1 MRFTHI
7 IAACSVSA
15 ALFAGCAKKEQA
27 AAEAPEVVVAT
38 TTVKNVAGSGEYTTR
53 IEADESIEVR
63 ARVNGYLQET
73 LFKDGDMVKK
83 GDVLFVIDPKPFE
96 AELEKAR
103 GQLKEAES
111 QLELA
116 AANAKRA
123 DQLFKDNVISRV
135 EFEKY
140 TTDGQRAAAAVQA
153 ARGAVDGA
161 ELNLKF
167 SRVTSPVTGKASKGA
182 FSVGNLVEAGKQ
194 VLTTVVSLD
203 PVKASFDVDERSA
216 LAMRRQMVEKGL
228 EVAAAREQLKVKL
241 VLADGKDYPHSGK
254 IDFVD
259 NQVNASTGTIRA
271 RAVFP
276 NPEQLVAPGMFARVR
291 LIGEE
296 KEALLIPER
305 AIGTDQ
311 SDKYV
316 YVIND
321 QNIAEFRKVKP
332 GVMAEGL
339 RVIEEGLKPGERVVV
354 DGLLRVRP
362 GNPVRVKGEGAAPAA
377 APGPP
382 KSDKH

>member
-1 MRFTHI
+1 MKFWHI

-15 ALFAGCAKKEQA
+15 ALVAGCAKKEEA
-27 AAEAPEVVVAT
+27 AAEAPEVVVVQP
-38 TTVKNVAGSGEYTTR
+38 TVKNVAGSGEYTTR

-73 LFKDGDMVKK
+73 RFKDGEMVKK
-83 GDVLFVIDPKPFE
+83 DDVLFVIDPRPFE

-111 QLELA
+111 KLELA

-123 DQLFKDNVISRV
+123 DQLFKDNVISKV

-140 TTDGQRAAAAVQA
+140 TTDGQAAQAAVQA
-153 ARGAVDGA
+153 ARGAVEAA
-161 ELNLKF
+161 ELNLKY
-167 SRVTSPVTGKASKGA
+167 SKVTAPLTGKASKGA

-194 VLTTVVSLD
+194 VLTTIVSVD

-216 LAMRRQMVEKGL
+216 LEMRRQTMEKGL
-228 EVAAAREQLKVKL
+228 DVAAARAQLKVQL
-241 VLADGKDYPHSGK
+241 ILADGKAFPHFGK

-276 NPEQLVAPGMFARVR
+276 NKEQLVAPGMFARVR

-296 KEALLIPER
+296 KEALLVPER

-321 QNIAEFRKVKP
+321 QDIAEFRKVKP
-332 GVMAEGL
+332 GAMAEGL
-339 RVIEEGLKPGERVVV
+339 RVIEEGLKPGERIVV

-362 GNPVRVKGEGAAPAA
+362 GSPVRVKGEGAPPAA
-377 APGPP
+377 E
-382 KSDKH
+382 KSAKH

>member
-1 MRFTHI
+1 MWRTSLVF
-7 IAACSVSA
+7 AVAVCA
-15 ALFAGCAKKEQA
+15 ALLFPACAKQEQA
-27 AAEAPEVVVAT
+27 APEAPEVTIVQP
-38 TTVKNVAGSGEYTTR
+38 TVKNVAGSGEYTTR

-83 GDVLFVIDPKPFE
+83 DDVLFVIDPKPFE

-103 GQLKEAES
+103 GQSKEAES
-111 QLELA
+111 KLELA

-123 DQLFKDNVISRV
+123 DQLFKDNVISKV
-135 EFEKY
+135 EYEKY
-140 TTDGQRAAAAVQA
+140 TTDGQAAQAAVQT
-153 ARGAVDGA
+153 ARGAVAAA
-161 ELNLKF
+161 ELNLKY
-167 SRVTSPVTGKASKGA
+167 SKVTAPLTGKASKGA

-194 VLTTVVSLD
+194 VLTTIVSLD

-216 LAMRRQMVEKGL
+216 LEMRRQMMEKGL
-228 EVAAAREQLKVKL
+228 EVAAAREQLKVQL
-241 VLADGKDYPHSGK
+241 ILADGKDYPHSGK

-276 NPEQLVAPGMFARVR
+276 NKEQLLAPGMFARVR
-291 LIGEE
+291 LIGEA

-311 SDKYV
+311 SDKFV

-332 GVMAEGL
+332 GAMAEGL

-362 GNPVRVKGEGAAPAA
+362 GSPVRVRGEGAASPA
-377 APGPP
+377 PP
-382 KSDKH
+382 PPAKH

>member
-1 MRFTHI
+1 MRRAPFVF
-7 IAACSVSA
+7 AGALCA
-15 ALFAGCAKKEQA
+15 ALLFPACAKKEQA
-27 AAEAPEVVVAT
+27 VAEAPEVAVVQPV
-38 TTVKNVAGSGEYTTR
+38 VKNVAGSGEYTTR
-53 IEADESIEVR
+53 IEADDSIEVR
-63 ARVNGYLQET
+63 ARVSGYLQET
-73 LFKDGDMVKK
+73 RFKDGDMVKK
-83 GDVLFVIDPKPFE
+83 DDVLFVIDPKPFE

-111 QLELA
+111 KLELA

-123 DQLFKDNVISRV
+123 DQLFKDNVISKV

-140 TTDGQRAAAAVQA
+140 TTDGQAAQAAVQA
-153 ARGAVDGA
+153 ARGAVAAA
-161 ELNLKF
+161 ELNLKY
-167 SRVTSPVTGKASKGA
+167 SKVTAPLTGKASKGA

-194 VLTTVVSLD
+194 VLTTIVSVD

-216 LAMRRQMVEKGL
+216 LEMRRQTMEKGL
-228 EVAAAREQLKVKL
+228 DVGAARERVEARLI
-241 VLADGKDYPHSGK
+241 LADGKDYPHAGK

-259 NQVNASTGTIRA
+259 NQVNASTGTIRV

-276 NPEQLVAPGMFARVR
+276 NKERLIAPGMFARVR

-332 GVMAEGL
+332 GAMAEGL
-339 RVIEEGLKPGERVVV
+339 RVIEEGLKPGERIVV

-362 GNPVRVKGEGAAPAA
+362 GSPVRVKGEGAASA
-377 APGPP
+377 APAQPA
-382 KSDKH
+382 KH

>member
-1 MRFTHI
+1 MIRHQVVTACIFT
-7 IAACSVSA
+7 AFLFVS
-15 ALFAGCAKKEQA
+15 CAKKEEQTA
-27 AAEAPEVVVAT
+27 AAPEVVVAKPV
-38 TTVKNVAGSGEYTTR
+38 VKNVAGSGEYTTR
-53 IEADESIEVR
+53 IEADASIEVR

-111 QLELA
+111 RLDLA

-123 DQLFKDNVISRV
+123 DQLFKENVISKV
-135 EFEKY
+135 EYEKY
-140 TTDGQRAAAAVQA
+140 TTDGQAAQAAVQA
-153 ARGAVDGA
+153 ARGAVEAAD
-161 ELNLKF
+161 LNLKF
-167 SRVTSPVTGKASKGA
+167 SKVTAPLSGKASKGA

-194 VLTTVVSLD
+194 VLTSIVSLD
-203 PVKASFDVDERSA
+203 PVKASFDLDERSA
-216 LAMRRQMVEKGL
+216 LAMRRTMVEKGL
-228 EVAAAREQLKVKL
+228 KTTAAREHLKVQL
-241 VLADGKDYPHSGK
+241 VLADGKEYAHFGK

-276 NPEQLVAPGMFARVR
+276 NPEQLIAPGMFARVR

-339 RVIEEGLKPGERVVV
+339 RAIEDGLKPGERVVV

-362 GNPVRVKGEGAAPAA
+362 GSPVRVKGEGAAPVQAA
-377 APGPP
+377 EKTG
-382 KSDKH
+382 KS

>member
-1 MRFTHI
+1 MRRIAPFFTL
-7 IAACSVSA
+7 ALCAASLLPACS
-15 ALFAGCAKKEQA
+15 KKEQA
-27 AAEAPEVVVAT
+27 AAEAPEVVVAQPV
-38 TTVKNVAGSGEYTTR
+38 VKNVAGAGEYTTR

-83 GDVLFVIDPKPFE
+83 DDVLFVIDPKPFV

-111 QLELA
+111 KLELA

-123 DQLFKDNVISRV
+123 DQLFKDNTISRV

-140 TTDGQRAAAAVQA
+140 TTDGQAAQATVQT
-153 ARGAVDGA
+153 ARGAVEAA
-161 ELNLKF
+161 ELNLKY
-167 SRVTSPVTGKASKGA
+167 SRVTSPLTGKAGKGA

-194 VLTTVVSLD
+194 VLTTIVSLD

-216 LAMRRQMVEKGL
+216 LEMRRQTMEKGL
-228 EVAAAREQLKVKL
+228 DVGAARERVKVQLI
-241 VLADGKDYPHSGK
+241 LADGKEYPHFGK

-259 NQVNASTGTIRA
+259 NQVNASTGTIRV

-276 NPEQLVAPGMFARVR
+276 NTEQLVAPGMFARVR
-291 LIGEE
+291 LIGEA

-332 GVMAEGL
+332 GAMSEGL

-362 GNPVRVKGEGAAPAA
+362 GNPVRVKGEGAAAPAPEKA
-377 APGPP
+377 A
-382 KSDKH
+382 KH

>member
-1 MRFTHI
+1 MKFWHI

-15 ALFAGCAKKEQA
+15 ALVAGCAKKEEA
-27 AAEAPEVVVAT
+27 AAEAPEVVVVQP
-38 TTVKNVAGSGEYTTR
+38 TVKNVAGSGEYTTR

-73 LFKDGDMVKK
+73 RFKDGEMVKK
-83 GDVLFVIDPKPFE
+83 DDVLFVIDPRPFE

-111 QLELA
+111 KLELA

-123 DQLFKDNVISRV
+123 DQLFKDNVISKV

-140 TTDGQRAAAAVQA
+140 TTDGQAAQAAVQA
-153 ARGAVDGA
+153 ARGAVEAA
-161 ELNLKF
+161 ELNLKY
-167 SRVTSPVTGKASKGA
+167 SKVTAPLTGKASKGA

-194 VLTTVVSLD
+194 VLTTIVSVD

-216 LAMRRQMVEKGL
+216 LEMRRQTMEKGL
-228 EVAAAREQLKVKL
+228 DVAAARAQLKVQL
-241 VLADGKDYPHSGK
+241 ILADGKAFPHFGK

-276 NPEQLVAPGMFARVR
+276 NKEQLVAPGMFARVR

-296 KEALLIPER
+296 KEALLVPER

-321 QNIAEFRKVKP
+321 QDIAEFRKVKP
-332 GVMAEGL
+332 GAMAEGL
-339 RVIEEGLKPGERVVV
+339 RVIKEGLKPGERIVV

-362 GNPVRVKGEGAAPAA
+362 GSPVRVKGEGAPPAA
-377 APGPP
+377 E
-382 KSDKH
+382 KSAKH

>member
-27 AAEAPEVVVAT
+27 AAEAPEVVVT
-38 TTVKNVAGSGEYTTR
+38 TPVVKMVAGSGEYTTR
-53 IEADESIEVR
+53 IEAQDSIELR

-83 GDVLFVIDPKPFE
+83 DDVLFVIDPRPFQ
-96 AELEKAR
+96 AELEKAQ
-103 GQLKEAES
+103 GQLNEAES
-111 QLELA
+111 KLELA

-123 DQLFKDNVISRV
+123 DQLYKDNTISRV
-135 EFEKY
+135 EYEKY
-140 TTDGQRAAAAVQA
+140 TTDGQAAAAAVQA
-153 ARGAVDGA
+153 ARGAVEA
-161 ELNLKF
+161 AQLNLKY
-167 SRVTSPVTGKASKGA
+167 SKVTAPLTGKASKGA
-182 FSVGNLVEAGKQ
+182 FSVGNLVEAGKA
-194 VLTTVVSLD
+194 VLTTIVSLD

-216 LAMRRQMVEKGL
+216 LEMRRQMVEKGL
-228 EVAAAREQLKVKL
+228 AVGAARDQLKVQL
-241 VLADGKDYPHSGK
+241 ILADGRDYPHLGK

-259 NQVNASTGTIRA
+259 NQVNPTTGTIRA

-276 NPEQLVAPGMFARVR
+276 NTEQLVTPGMFARVR

-332 GVMAEGL
+332 GAMSEGM
-339 RVIEEGLKPGERVVV
+339 RAIDEGLKPGERIVV

-362 GNPVRVKGEGAAPAA
+362 GSPVRVRGEGAAPAA

>member
-1 MRFTHI
+1 MRFSQI
-7 IAACSVSA
+7 VIASSVSA
-15 ALFAGCAKKEQA
+15 VLVAGCAKKEQA
-27 AAEAPEVVVAT
+27 AAEAPEVTVVQP
-38 TTVKNVAGSGEYTTR
+38 TVKNVAGSGEYTTR
-53 IEADESIEVR
+53 IEADDSIEVR

-83 GDVLFVIDPKPFE
+83 GDVLFVIDPKPFQ
-96 AELEKAR
+96 AELDKAQ

-111 QLELA
+111 KLELA

-123 DQLFKDNVISRV
+123 DQLYKDNTISRV

-140 TTDGQRAAAAVQA
+140 TTDGQAAAAAVQA
-153 ARGAVDGA
+153 ARGAVDA
-161 ELNLKF
+161 AQLNLKF
-167 SRVTSPVTGKASKGA
+167 SRVTAPLTGKASKGA

-194 VLTTVVSLD
+194 VLTTIVSLD

-216 LAMRRQMVEKGL
+216 LAMRRQTMEKGL
-228 EVAAAREQLKVKL
+228 DVGAARAQVKVQLI
-241 VLADGKDYPHSGK
+241 LADGKEYPHMGK

-259 NQVNASTGTIRA
+259 NQVNATTGTIRA
-271 RAVFP
+271 RAVFQ
-276 NPEQLVAPGMFARVR
+276 NTAHLLTPGMFARVR

-296 KEALLIPER
+296 KEAMLIPER

-332 GVMAEGL
+332 GAMSEGM
-339 RVIEEGLKPGERVVV
+339 RVIDEGLKPGERIVV

-362 GNPVRVKGEGAAPAA
+362 GSPVRVKGEGAAPAA
-377 APGPP
+377 E
-382 KSDKH
+382 KSAKH

>member
-1 MRFTHI
+1 MKFSHI
-7 IAACSVSA
+7 VAACLVSA
-15 ALFAGCAKKEQA
+15 ALAAGCAKKEQA
-27 AAEAPEVVVAT
+27 AAEAPEVVVAKP
-38 TTVKNVAGSGEYTTR
+38 TVKNVAGSGEYTTR

-63 ARVNGYLQET
+63 ARVTGYLQET

-83 GDVLFVIDPKPFE
+83 DDVLFVLDPRPFQ
-96 AELEKAR
+96 AELDKAQ

-111 QLELA
+111 KLELA

-123 DQLFKDNVISRV
+123 DQLFKENVISKV
-135 EFEKY
+135 EYEKF
-140 TTDGQRAAAAVQA
+140 TTDGQAAAAAVQA
-153 ARGAVDGA
+153 ARGAVAAA
-161 ELNLKF
+161 ELNLKY
-167 SRVTSPVTGKASKGA
+167 SKVTAPLTGKASKGA
-182 FSVGNLVEAGKQ
+182 FSVGNLVEAGKH
-194 VLTTVVSLD
+194 VLTTIVSLD

-216 LAMRRQMVEKGL
+216 LEMRRQTMEKGL
-228 EVAAAREQLKVKL
+228 DVRAARERVEARLI
-241 VLADGKDYPHSGK
+241 LADGKDYPNAGK

-259 NQVNASTGTIRA
+259 NQVNASTGTIRV

-276 NPEQLVAPGMFARVR
+276 NKEQLVAPGMFARVR

-362 GNPVRVKGEGAAPAA
+362 GSPVRVKGEGAAPA
-377 APGPP
+377 PP
-382 KSDKH
+382 TPAKH

>member
-1 MRFTHI
+1 
-7 IAACSVSA
+7 V
-15 ALFAGCAKKEQA
+15 
-27 AAEAPEVVVAT
+27 
-38 TTVKNVAGSGEYTTR
+38 VKNVAGSGEYTTR
-53 IEADESIEVR
+53 IEADDSIEVR
-63 ARVNGYLQET
+63 ARVSGYLQET
-73 LFKDGDMVKK
+73 LFKDGDMVNKD
-83 GDVLFVIDPKPFE
+83 DVLFVIDPRPFQ
-96 AELEKAR
+96 AELDKAR

-111 QLELA
+111 KLELA

-123 DQLFKDNVISRV
+123 DQLFKDNVISKV
-135 EFEKY
+135 EYEKL
-140 TTDGQRAAAAVQA
+140 TTDGQAAQAAVQT
-153 ARGAVDGA
+153 ARGAVAAA
-161 ELNLKF
+161 ELNLKY
-167 SRVTSPVTGKASKGA
+167 SRVTAPLTGKASKGA

-194 VLTTVVSLD
+194 VLTTIVSVD

-216 LAMRRQMVEKGL
+216 LEMRRQTMEKGL
-228 EVAAAREQLKVKL
+228 DVGAARERVEARLI
-241 VLADGKDYPHSGK
+241 LADGKDYPHAGK

-259 NQVNASTGTIRA
+259 NQVNASTGTIRV

-276 NPEQLVAPGMFARVR
+276 NKERLIAPGMFARVR

-332 GVMAEGL
+332 GAMAEGL

-362 GNPVRVKGEGAAPAA
+362 GSPVRVRGEGAAPAA
-377 APGPP
+377 PP
-382 KSDKH
+382 PSARH